1 MSKLS
6 ARNTDGRINLEQQR
20 KRAKELL
27 RRLKAGSEPEKCA
40 LLRRLNPSDSVS
52 LADAQWLIAKE
63 LGFSNWPKLK
73 AHVESIDFA
82 ARHPNFAAD
91 DEASA
96 THWRCG
102 NDIEHSLRVAGF
114 RGNFRVMT
122 DPLCMAPVQDLP
134 YEKYRTLRSR
144 FISQAF
150 QMEMADVVRRFDEE
164 YIHLPTLDTTPH
176 AVLWC
181 EADPYDQLFLIRLL
195 ASIKNLPRK
204 LELIEVAQVPGVERF
219 IGIGQLSP
227 DVLAWLWPQ
236 RRPIGEDALKLA
248 QQAWLALCSGSPVN
262 LAQIAHS
269 QHASLPFLAPALLRQ
284 LQELPDI
291 RHGLSLTER
300 LSLQYIAEAGPV
312 TCGRVFAELT
322 AKREPLPHLGDLM
335 FYAALRPLIDAENPL
350 ITESETDLE
359 RPYRSLTLT
368 PLGHQILHGQAYWLD
383 YASQERWIGG
393 VGVKP
398 RQPHWAISEECYPVW
413 RG

>member
-6 ARNTDGRINLEQQR
+6 ARNTDGHINLEQQR

-27 RRLKAGSEPEKCA
+27 RRLKAGTEPEKRA
-40 LLRRLNPSDSVS
+40 LLHRLNPSDSVS
-52 LADAQWLIAKE
+52 LADAQWLIAKG

-91 DEASA
+91 DEANA

-102 NDIEHSLRVAGF
+102 NDIEHGLRVAGF
-114 RGNFRVMT
+114 RGDFRVLT
-122 DPLCMAPVQDLP
+122 DPLCMGPVQDLP
-134 YEKYRTLRSR
+134 FEKYSTLRSS

-150 QMEMADVVRRFDEE
+150 QMEMADVVRRFNEE
-164 YIHLPTLDTTPH
+164 YTHLHALGTTPH
-176 AVLWC
+176 AILWC
-181 EADPYDQLFLIRLL
+181 EADPYDQLFLVRVL
-195 ASIKNLPRK
+195 ASLKNLPPK
-204 LELIEVAQVPGVERF
+204 LELIEIAQVPGVERF

-248 QQAWLALCSGSPVN
+248 QQAWLALCCGSPAN

-291 RHGLSLTER
+291 GDGLSLTER
-300 LSLQYIAEAGPV
+300 LSLQYIAEAGPI
-312 TCGRVFAELT
+312 TAGRVFAELV

-335 FYAALRPLIDAENPL
+335 FYAALRPLIDVENPL
-350 ITESETDLE
+350 ITESATDLE
-359 RPYRSLTLT
+359 KPYRSLTLT
-368 PLGHQILHGQAYWLD
+368 PLGHQILQGQAYWPD

-393 VGVKP
+393 VCIKP
-398 RQPHWAISEECYPVW
+398 RQPHWAIDENLYPVW